1 MSEYVRIYDTTL
13 RDGEQTPGVTLTPED
28 KLTIAIQLD
37 KLGVDVIEAGFP
49 IVSKGEMEAVKMIV
63 KQGLRSEIS
72 VLARADKRDIDAAL
86 ACDVKY
92 VHTFIATS
100 DIHLQYKLKIS
111 REEALRKAVDAVD
124 YCKAHGLYVE
134 FSAEDATR
142 SDKEYLKQVYKAV
155 VDAHADRIDV
165 PDTVGYATPKYIH
178 SLISELKQVIDVPIS
193 IHCHDDFGLAVAN
206 SLAAIE
212 AGAEC
217 AHVTINGL
225 GERAGNAS
233 LEEFVMALHCL
244 YNKKTRINT
253 TLLYETSKLVSS
265 LTGIVVQPNKAI
277 VGENAF
283 GHESGI
289 HTHGIL
295 SNPLCY
301 EPISPELVGRKRWLE
316 AGKHAGIHGIS
327 AMLAEYGIKPT
338 QEQLRQIVAKVKEL
352 GDKGKHVTDAD
363 LVAIASQ
370 VMNQQ
375 SIVEHV
381 RLMDFVVT
389 TGINVVPTASVRL
402 MIDGKE
408 YIVAET
414 GVGPVDAALKAIQK
428 ITDRIASIRL
438 SEFRLEAISGGSDAL
453 AEVSIKVEDNKGKI
467 ASARATGE
475 DIVVTSV
482 QAMING
488 INKVMM
494 KKAIDM
500 DKDREVKGYTV

>member
-28 KLTIAIQLD
+28 KLTIAMQLD

-49 IVSKGEMEAVKMIV
+49 IVSQGETEAVKMIV

-72 VLARADKRDIDAAL
+72 VLARTDKRDIDAAL

-100 DIHLQYKLKIS
+100 DIHLQYKLKLS
-111 REEALRKAVDAVD
+111 REEALRKAIDAID

-142 SDKEYLKQVYKAV
+142 SDREYLKRVYKAV
-155 VDAHADRIDV
+155 VNVKADRIDV
-165 PDTVGYATPKYIH
+165 PDTVGYATPKYIY
-178 SLISELKQVIDVPIS
+178 SLISELKDTVNVPIS

-206 SLAAIE
+206 SIAAIE

-233 LEEFVMALHCL
+233 LEEFVMALHSL

-253 TLLYETSKLVSS
+253 KLLYETSKLVSS
-265 LTGIVVQPNKAI
+265 LTGIIVQPNKAI

-289 HTHGIL
+289 HTHGVL

-316 AGKHAGIHGIS
+316 AGKHAGIHGVS
-327 AMLAEYGIKPT
+327 AMLDEYGIKPT

-363 LVAIASQ
+363 LIAIASQ
-370 VMNQQ
+370 IMNQQ

-381 RLMDFVVT
+381 KLMDFVVT

-402 MIDGKE
+402 IIDGKE
-408 YIVAET
+408 YVIAET
-414 GVGPVDAALKAIQK
+414 GVGPVDAALKAIQR
-428 ITDRIASIRL
+428 ITDKIASIRL
-438 SEFRLEAISGGSDAL
+438 NEFRLESISGGSDAL
-453 AEVSIKVEDNKGKI
+453 AEVSIKVEDSKGRI
-467 ASARATGE
+467 ASARMTGE

-494 KKAIDM
+494 KAIDR